1 MPVNLKR
8 NQFYVIIHSW
18 PLNNHAVLS
27 TSTTHPYFRF
37 STPFLPTGKI
47 NATASLG
54 TSQPHESFS
63 YINGLTEE
71 FLKVVGRNGE
81 FLSNRRVVRVGT
93 TALMIRRKESMTKF
107 SYPSSVGWGSI
118 PIGLVHVPL
127 VALTITYVWTGNEK
141 VPDLSILRRVS
152 AIRQAS
158 PKIC

>member
-54 TSQPHESFS
+54 TSKPHESFS

-81 FLSNRRVVRVGT
+81 SRGKHR
-93 TALMIRRKESMTKF
+93 
-107 SYPSSVGWGSI
+107 
-118 PIGLVHVPL
+118 
-127 VALTITYVWTGNEK
+127 
-141 VPDLSILRRVS
+141 
-152 AIRQAS
+152 
-158 PKIC
+158 